1 MLKAHAAICSEF
13 SGQLIYRENPDEI
26 SYVLGWFP
34 IVIVSRVW
42 CDTEAVP
49 PPAITPLVIVGSAT
63 FKKKNV
69 GSAIWMSAR
78 HCIISSLVAWHK
90 LFSMVGPI
98 VAAFEVDHLCFW
110 LH

>member
-1 MLKAHAAICSEF
+1 VLKAHAAICSEF
-13 SGQLIYRENPDEI
+13 SGELIYRENPDEI
-26 SYVLGWFP
+26 PYVLGWFP

-49 PPAITPLVIVGSAT
+49 PPAITPLVI
-63 FKKKNV
+63 V